1 MKKLI
6 LRTLFAVLLLIGAFM
21 VLGGCEGNKYPIT
34 LDFTL
39 IGKGN
44 VSGSGAE
51 NLNKQNVVIT
61 DSIQWQR
68 LLSEMDSHRSVSS
81 SLTETNI
88 DFDKFQLIVIIDSVR
103 PNLCEINIKSITENK
118 SDISVCI
125 EKTSY
130 DATVVTQPFCIVK
143 IGKTNKNINF
153 IKY

>member
-6 LRTLFAVLLLIGAFM
+6 LRTLSAVLLLVGAFI
-21 VLGGCEGNKYPIT
+21 VLGGCEENKYPIT

-44 VSGSGAE
+44 VSGSEAE
-51 NLNKQNVVIT
+51 NLNKQNVVVT

-68 LLSEMDSHRSVSS
+68 LLSEMDSHRRVSS

>member
-1 MKKLI
+1 MKKQFI
-6 LRTLFAVLLLIGAFM
+6 KTLSAVILLIGAFI
-21 VLGGCEGNKYPIT
+21 VLSGCEGNKYPKA
-34 LDFTL
+34 LNFTL

-44 VSGSGAE
+44 VSGSGEE

-68 LLSEMDSHRSVSS
+68 LLSEMDSHRNVSS
-81 SLTETNI
+81 LLTETNI
-88 DFDKFQLIVIIDSVR
+88 DFDKFQLIVVIDSIR

-118 SDISVCI
+118 SDISVCT

-153 IKY
+153 KKY

>member
-6 LRTLFAVLLLIGAFM
+6 LRTLSAVLLLVGAFM
-21 VLGGCEGNKYPIT
+21 ILSGCEENEYYKA
-34 LDFTL
+34 LDLTL

-61 DSIQWQR
+61 DSIQWQL

-130 DATVVTQPFCIVK
+130 DATAVTQPFCIVK

>member
-6 LRTLFAVLLLIGAFM
+6 LRTLSAVLLLVGAFM
-21 VLGGCEGNKYPIT
+21 VLGGCEENEYYKA

-61 DSIQWQR
+61 DSIQWQH
-68 LLSEMDSHRSVSS
+68 LLSEMDSHRRVSS

-130 DATVVTQPFCIVK
+130 DATAVTQPFCIVK

>member
-6 LRTLFAVLLLIGAFM
+6 LRTLSAVLLLVGAFM
-21 VLGGCEGNKYPIT
+21 VLGGCEENEYYKA

-61 DSIQWQR
+61 DSIQWQH
-68 LLSEMDSHRSVSS
+68 LLSEMDSHRRVSS

>member
-1 MKKLI
+1 MKKQFIKSLP
-6 LRTLFAVLLLIGAFM
+6 AVLLLVGAFI

-118 SDISVCI
+118 SDISVCT

-130 DATVVTQPFCIVK
+130 DATAVTQPFCIVK

>member
-1 MKKLI
+1 MYKLVF
-6 LRTLFAVLLLIGAFM
+6 RTLSAVILLVGAFI

-34 LDFTL
+34 LNFTL

-68 LLSEMDSHRSVSS
+68 LLSEMDSHRRVSS

-118 SDISVCI
+118 SDISVRT

-143 IGKTNKNINF
+143 IGKTNKSINF
-153 IKY
+153 KKY

>member
-61 DSIQWQR
+61 DSIQWQH

>member
-1 MKKLI
+1 MKKQFIKSLP
-6 LRTLFAVLLLIGAFM
+6 AVLLLVGAFI

-44 VSGSGAE
+44 VSGSEAE

-130 DATVVTQPFCIVK
+130 DATAVTQPFCIVK

>member
-1 MKKLI
+1 MLSAAI
-6 LRTLFAVLLLIGAFM
+6 LLVAAFI

-34 LDFTL
+34 LDLTL

-130 DATVVTQPFCIVK
+130 DATAVTQPFCIVK

>member
-1 MKKLI
+1 MLSAAI
-6 LRTLFAVLLLIGAFM
+6 LLIGAFM

-39 IGKGN
+39 IGKSTMRGN
-44 VSGSGAE
+44 ESG

-68 LLSEMDSHRSVSS
+68 LLSEMDSHRNVSS

-88 DFDKFQLIVIIDSVR
+88 DFDKFQLIVVIDSIR

-118 SDISVCI
+118 SDISVCT

-153 IKY
+153 KKY

>member
-1 MKKLI
+1 MKKQFIKTLSAVI
-6 LRTLFAVLLLIGAFM
+6 LLAGVFM
-21 VLGGCEGNKYPIT
+21 VLGGCEENKYPKA
-34 LDFTL
+34 LKFTV
-39 IGKGN
+39 IGEGN
-44 VSGSGAE
+44 VSGSGEE

-68 LLSEMDSHRSVSS
+68 LLSEMDSHRNVSS

-88 DFDKFQLIVIIDSVR
+88 DFDKFQLIVVIDSIR

-153 IKY
+153 KKY

>member
-21 VLGGCEGNKYPIT
+21 VLGGCEGNEYPIT

-61 DSIQWQR
+61 DSIQWQH
-68 LLSEMDSHRSVSS
+68 LLSEMDSHRRISS

-130 DATVVTQPFCIVK
+130 DATAVTQPFCIVK

>member
-6 LRTLFAVLLLIGAFM
+6 LRTLSAVLLLVGAFM
-21 VLGGCEGNKYPIT
+21 ILSGCEENEYYKA
-34 LDFTL
+34 LDLTL

-61 DSIQWQR
+61 DSIQWQL

>member
-1 MKKLI
+1 MYKLVF
-6 LRTLFAVLLLIGAFM
+6 RTLSAVILLVGAFI
-21 VLGGCEGNKYPIT
+21 VLSECEGNKYPMT

-44 VSGSGAE
+44 VSGSEAE

-125 EKTSY
+125 EKISY
-130 DATVVTQPFCIVK
+130 DATAVIQPFCIVK

>member
-6 LRTLFAVLLLIGAFM
+6 LRTLSAVLLLVGAFI
-21 VLGGCEGNKYPIT
+21 VLGGCEENKYPMT

-39 IGKGN
+39 IGKGTMRGN
-44 VSGSGAE
+44 ESE

-68 LLSEMDSHRSVSS
+68 LLSEMDSYRSVSS
-81 SLTETNI
+81 SLTEINI

-130 DATVVTQPFCIVK
+130 DATAVTQPFCIVK

-153 IKY
+153 KKY

>member
-6 LRTLFAVLLLIGAFM
+6 LKSLPAVLLLVGAFI

-34 LDFTL
+34 LNFTL

-68 LLSEMDSHRSVSS
+68 LLSEMDSHRNVSS
-81 SLTETNI
+81 SLTEINI
-88 DFDKFQLIVIIDSVR
+88 DFDKFQLIVVIDSIR

-130 DATVVTQPFCIVK
+130 DATAVT
-143 IGKTNKNINF
+143 
-153 IKY
+153 

>member
-1 MKKLI
+1 MKKQFIKSLP
-6 LRTLFAVLLLIGAFM
+6 AVLLLVGAFI

-44 VSGSGAE
+44 VSGSEAE
-51 NLNKQNVVIT
+51 NLNKQNVVVT

-130 DATVVTQPFCIVK
+130 DATAVTQPFCIVK

>member
-6 LRTLFAVLLLIGAFM
+6 LRTLSAVLLLVGAFM
-21 VLGGCEGNKYPIT
+21 VLGGCEENEYYKA

-61 DSIQWQR
+61 DSIQWQH
-68 LLSEMDSHRSVSS
+68 LLSEMDSHRRVSS
-81 SLTETNI
+81 SLIETNI

>member
-61 DSIQWQR
+61 DSIQWQH

-81 SLTETNI
+81 SLTEINI

>member
-1 MKKLI
+1 MKKQFIKTLSAVI
-6 LRTLFAVLLLIGAFM
+6 LLAGVFM
-21 VLGGCEGNKYPIT
+21 VLGGCEENKYPKA
-34 LDFTL
+34 LDFSL

-44 VSGSGAE
+44 VSGSGEE
-51 NLNKQNVVIT
+51 NLNKQNIVIT

-68 LLSEMDSHRSVSS
+68 LLSEMDSHRNVSS

-88 DFDKFQLIVIIDSVR
+88 DFDKFQLIVIIDSIR

>member
-1 MKKLI
+1 
-6 LRTLFAVLLLIGAFM
+6 M

-39 IGKGN
+39 ICKSTMRGN
-44 VSGSGAE
+44 ESG

-68 LLSEMDSHRSVSS
+68 LLSEMDSHRNVSS

-118 SDISVCI
+118 SDISVCT

-153 IKY
+153 KKY

>member
-6 LRTLFAVLLLIGAFM
+6 LRTLSAVLLLVGAFI
-21 VLGGCEGNKYPIT
+21 VLGGCEENKYPMT

-39 IGKGN
+39 IGKGTMRGN
-44 VSGSGAE
+44 ESG
-51 NLNKQNVVIT
+51 NLNKQNVVVT
-61 DSIQWQR
+61 DSIQWHR

-130 DATVVTQPFCIVK
+130 DATAVTQPFCIVK
-143 IGKTNKNINF
+143 IGKTNKNITF
-153 IKY
+153 KKY